1 MNDIQEYCG
10 EGNISDCMDKV
21 RGLLG
26 EAGTLMAALM
36 KMPLAEPDDP
46 SWDDFERKPHIHELA
61 EVYCAIYDA
70 EKLTKKT
77 LSEIKGEKVNP

>member
-1 MNDIQEYCG
+1 MNDIQEYYG
-10 EGNISDCMDKV
+10 EGNISECMDKV
-21 RGLLG
+21 RALLG

-36 KMPLAEPDDP
+36 KMPLADPDDL
-46 SWDDFERKPHIHELA
+46 SWDDFERNPHIHELA

>member
-1 MNDIQEYCG
+1 MNDIQQYCD
-10 EGNISDCMDKV
+10 EGNISDCMDNV
-21 RGLLG
+21 VTLLAEG
-26 EAGTLMAALM
+26 RTLMGALM

-46 SWDDFERKPHIHELA
+46 SWDEFEKRPHIHELA

-77 LSEIKGEKVNP
+77 LGEIKGGKVKT